1 MLYTVEQ
8 NFRRNHVAYSWQD
21 SIWFDIFLISVVLWI
36 QEIKT
41 RQDERKKQKWQL
53 MKSLQ

>member
-1 MLYTVEQ
+1 MLYSVEQ
-8 NFRRNHVAYSWQD
+8 NFRRYHVAYSWQD